1 MTISAKVVIISL
13 IVCTY
18 SLLVLGQAPKPKD
31 LQEIPERASFMRTN
45 ADETFELNIDER
57 RFTKENFEA
66 STAVGTDGDAGLNLR
81 IGVALAAGRID
92 VLLRNVRGSVRFHGT
107 LDRILEVINSRPAA
121 LPGPSPKQ

>member
-1 MTISAKVVIISL
+1 MTISGKLVIISL

-18 SLLVLGQAPKPKD
+18 SLLVLGQAPTPKD
-31 LQEIPERASFMRTN
+31 PQEIPDRGSIIRTN
-45 ADETFELNIDER
+45 ADETFELNIVER
-57 RFTKENFEA
+57 RFTRENFEA

-107 LDRILEVINSRPAA
+107 LDRILEVINSRATA
-121 LPGPSPKQ
+121 LPGPSPK

>member
-1 MTISAKVVIISL
+1 MTISGKLVIISL

-31 LQEIPERASFMRTN
+31 LQEIPDRGSIMRTN

-57 RFTKENFEA
+57 RFTRENFEA

-107 LDRILEVINSRPAA
+107 LGRILEVINTRPAA
-121 LPGPSPKQ
+121 LPGPSPK